1 MDEGELLVDLDYDVF
16 RDSPARYLGY
26 TNELGEA
33 FKLYIQRRT
42 YLASYGLAIAYAL
55 GDAVHK
61 GNQRYEYANHVH
73 IPQEPKI
80 AAAGAVLD
88 TAIWQGLASVALPG
102 LVINRVV
109 ATTRFFSLKSSLP
122 PRVATLL
129 PTIAGLSAIPFII
142 KPIDKLVDRFM
153 DSYVRPHI
161 HLTVEHLSSDGEGQ
175 DSQGSS
181 NVHNNT
187 SQEQQQRSS

>member
-1 MDEGELLVDLDYDVF
+1 MFIMFIIEGNSHQSSACTCLLWYF
-16 RDSPARYLGY
+16 HILGFWPSAH
-26 TNELGEA
+26 TSQLCA
-33 FKLYIQRRT
+33 LFLRFQC
-42 YLASYGLAIAYAL
+42 L